1 MDNIVNVIFSS
12 AFLFTAIRM
21 MTPILYASLACLV
34 FYKGGV
40 DAIATEGIMLICSLA
55 AVLGGYFTGHYMG
68 GLLVA
73 MATGALLACLF
84 VMLTNKL
91 KTNEVLTGIAINTF
105 SGGITIFV
113 LFFLTGQKGSS
124 QALPSPVA
132 PTINLPFLG
141 EVLSGHNLL
150 TYIALILVLV
160 IHLFLFKT
168 PMGLRIRAVGEN
180 SGAANSVGISV
191 MRVKYL
197 TAIIAGALAGLGG
210 AFMSMAYISNFT
222 RDMVAGRGFIGMA
235 AEGMGR
241 GMPLGVLLSSLLFGL
256 ADSLSV
262 RLQMS
267 NLPARLVQMIP
278 YLVTIIVISIYS
290 YIELQR
296 RKSKAKQ

>member
-241 GMPLGVLLSSLLFGL
+241 RMPLGVLLSSLLFGL

>member
-55 AVLGGYFTGHYMG
+55 AVLGGYFIGHYMG

>member
-55 AVLGGYFTGHYMG
+55 AVLGGYLTGHYMG

-241 GMPLGVLLSSLLFGL
+241 RMPLGVLLSSLLFGL